1 MTIIHP
7 IPRRCCQLSP
17 VPSRWYSKVGGQPP
31 FFEPGADGFARDA
44 KDSFQSPQRT
54 TLLIGFENLFLRVQ
68 AITRRLRLLAAT
80 ALTSL
85 TPIALFA
92 IARVSITHKLFA
104 AAVTAFQGDS
114 DHSLDYALSHPITP
128 LPTILLHKVFL
139 RKMWYQIEVQRHLV
153 LKSSIYTGA
162 FCELNLSRL
171 VEPPKNKTSARTE

>member
-1 MTIIHP
+1 M
-7 IPRRCCQLSP
+7 
-17 VPSRWYSKVGGQPP
+17 GGQPP

-80 ALTSL
+80 ALTSV

-128 LPTILLHKVFL
+128 LPFFL
-139 RKMWYQIEVQRHLV
+139 RRCATQKRD
-153 LKSSIYTGA
+153 
-162 FCELNLSRL
+162 
-171 VEPPKNKTSARTE
+171 